1 MASGLA
7 GPVVAAVL
15 HEAGGQFMLEEI
27 ELDDLRAGELLVQ
40 VEACGVC
47 HTDVQGKT
55 LLEPPCV
62 LGHEG
67 TGTVVACGPGVDE
80 VSPGDCVVMSYPR
93 CGTCR
98 QCLDDQPFHCPSNL
112 SLSLDGRRSDGSRTM
127 RLGSEWING
136 AWFQQSAFATH
147 AIVPARSVI
156 VVDPSVPLQIRAV
169 LGCGILTG
177 AGAVVN
183 ALALDG
189 ASSLAVVGVGGVGMA
204 AVMAAHLTGTQ
215 PLIAVD
221 VVTARLDT
229 ALELGATHVLDVSA
243 GDPTDQIRAIAKE
256 GIDAVIDTSGSPT
269 TWQWAPEVLRP
280 GGTFAAIPLPK
291 GDFAYEVAPLFRIP
305 ANLRVVRLGESAP
318 HQFIPQLIDW
328 YTEGRFPLD
337 QLVETFPL
345 EGINDAFDASTSG
358 RVIKPVVV
366 MTP

>member
-1 MASGLA
+1 M
-7 GPVVAAVL
+7 
-15 HEAGGQFMLEEI
+15 
-27 ELDDLRAGELLVQ
+27 
-40 VEACGVC
+40 
-47 HTDVQGKT
+47 
-55 LLEPPCV
+55 
-62 LGHEG
+62 
-67 TGTVVACGPGVDE
+67 
-80 VSPGDCVVMSYPR
+80 
-93 CGTCR
+93 
-98 QCLDDQPFHCPSNL
+98 
-112 SLSLDGRRSDGSRTM
+112 
-127 RLGSEWING
+127 
-136 AWFQQSAFATH
+136 
-147 AIVPARSVI
+147 
-156 VVDPSVPLQIRAV
+156 
-169 LGCGILTG
+169 
-177 AGAVVN
+177 N

-204 AVMAAHLTGTQ
+204 AVMAAHLIGTQ

-229 ALELGATHVLDVSA
+229 ALELGATHALDVSA

>member
-1 MASGLA
+1 
-7 GPVVAAVL
+7 
-15 HEAGGQFMLEEI
+15 MLEEI

-67 TGTVVACGPGVDE
+67 TGTVVACGPGVE
-80 VSPGDCVVMSYPR
+80 GVSPGDCVVMSYPS

-98 QCLDDQPFHCPSNL
+98 QCLDGQPFHCPSNL
-112 SLSLDGRRSDGSRTM
+112 SLSLDGRRSDGSPTM
-127 RLGSEWING
+127 RLGLEWING

-147 AIVPARSVI
+147 AIVPARSVV

-189 ASSLAVVGVGGVGMA
+189 ASSLAVVGAGGVGMA
-204 AVMAAHLTGTQ
+204 AVMAAHLIGIQ

-229 ALELGATHVLDVSA
+229 ALELGATHALDASA
-243 GDPTDQIRAIAKE
+243 GDLTDQIRAIAKE
-256 GIDAVIDTSGSPT
+256 GIDAVIHLRQPDNLGVGSGGPPSRRDLRGHPAPEGRLRLRGSSAVPDSRKPASSPT
-269 TWQWAPEVLRP
+269 GRKRATPVHPAAHRLVPARQVPARP
-280 GGTFAAIPLPK
+280 TGR
-291 GDFAYEVAPLFRIP
+291 DVP
-305 ANLRVVRLGESAP
+305 ARRHQRCVRCEHVRTGHQARCRDDTVKNLHLLQE
-318 HQFIPQLIDW
+318 
-328 YTEGRFPLD
+328 
-337 QLVETFPL
+337 
-345 EGINDAFDASTSG
+345 
-358 RVIKPVVV
+358 
-366 MTP
+366 